1 MNSVKMILVS
11 MSSRS
16 SVDRA
21 PTRCSGGHGFDS
33 CQGLRFVL
41 CPMLVSCRLIHLFH
55 INSLF
60 DEAG

>member
-11 MSSRS
+11 MSSRT

-21 PTRCSGGHGFDS
+21 HTRCSGGHGFDS
-33 CQGLRFVL
+33 CRGLRIFL
-41 CPMLVSCRLIHLFH
+41 CPMLASCRLTHLFH

-60 DEAG
+60 DKAG